1 MSFAFQLLAAWK
13 NDKRLLAPFTST
25 VQAPVSG
32 DYIFYLASDDESEL
46 WLSTDE
52 DKGNARKL
60 AELKEMKRTG
70 HTGYQQWKKYVECH

>member
-1 MSFAFQLLAAWK
+1 MSFAIQLLAARK
-13 NDKRLLAPFTST
+13 NDKRLLAPFTSI
-25 VQAPVSG
+25 QAPVSG

-52 DKGNARKL
+52 DKGNSRKL

-70 HTGYQQWKKYVECH
+70 HTGYQQWNKYVECH